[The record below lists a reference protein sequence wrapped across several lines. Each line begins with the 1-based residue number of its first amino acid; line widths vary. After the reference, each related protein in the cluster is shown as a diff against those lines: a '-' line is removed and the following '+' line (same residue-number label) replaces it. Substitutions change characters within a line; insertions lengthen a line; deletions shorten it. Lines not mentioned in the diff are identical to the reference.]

1 MRRRLCLYAQWHTLG
16 KLLTTDKRRPLL
28 KDERAGVRLG
38 SLLSLLEEDALDKFT
53 VLELGIDPEE
63 SVAIIAHYWLK

>member
-1 MRRRLCLYAQWHTLG
+1 MN
-16 KLLTTDKRRPLL
+16 
-28 KDERAGVRLG
+28 AGVRLG

-63 SVAIIAHYWLK
+63 SVASIAQSWLKKNGGGTLPGVAIDAPRRNFVNL